1 MASEKPADLDLCC
14 FKTGFISDSGFTMV
28 RVNDLICDKNN
39 SKFCRKG
46 PLKNRQNK
54 GLKDKW

>member
-1 MASEKPADLDLCC
+1 MYDDPLEEMSTLQEVWQYS
-14 FKTGFISDSGFTMV
+14 KTF
-28 RVNDLICDKNN
+28 L
-39 SKFCRKG
+39 KG